1 MTYQGSHLCDV
12 AFSLVCIVFFHLG
25 LLMRLMYFM
34 HATICGVAFL
44 KRKFWL
50 IKQCFCF
57 FGEYSSHGHL
67 TRICKKSRL
76 SSASVSPESS
86 PWYNPWSSPQSSVQ
100 VFYCSLLARN
110 WFTSRYSDALCICR
124 SQSIKQF
131 SVQHSYID
139 LLVLSYIAC
148 PCHP

>member
-1 MTYQGSHLCDV
+1 MCDV

-86 PWYNPWSSPQSSVQ
+86 PWFNPWSSPQSSVQ